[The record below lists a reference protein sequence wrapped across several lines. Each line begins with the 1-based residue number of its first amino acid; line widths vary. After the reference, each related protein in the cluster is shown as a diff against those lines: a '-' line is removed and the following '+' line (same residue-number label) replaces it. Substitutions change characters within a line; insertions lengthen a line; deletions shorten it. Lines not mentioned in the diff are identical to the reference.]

1 MAAMAA
7 AKAEFLGQSVVA
19 SKSDVVAQKQ
29 GGALRVVSLF
39 SKGKQVAKQVKKAV
53 PKAVTAAKKAVPKA
67 TTAVKRTAAKVNR
80 PNNEELA
87 KWYGKYTHPSKPRES
102 NFAMQSQA
110 RHFSRNH

>member
-29 GGALRVVSLF
+29 GGALRVVSLL
-39 SKGKQVAKQVKKAV
+39 SKGKKVAQQVKKAA
-53 PKAVTAAKKAVPKA
+53 PKAAQQ
-67 TTAVKRTAAKVNR
+67 VKRTAAKVNR

-87 KWYGKYTHPSKPRES
+87 KWYGKYHQFLQLGLMMWGFGNVGED
-102 NFAMQSQA
+102 A
-110 RHFSRNH
+110 